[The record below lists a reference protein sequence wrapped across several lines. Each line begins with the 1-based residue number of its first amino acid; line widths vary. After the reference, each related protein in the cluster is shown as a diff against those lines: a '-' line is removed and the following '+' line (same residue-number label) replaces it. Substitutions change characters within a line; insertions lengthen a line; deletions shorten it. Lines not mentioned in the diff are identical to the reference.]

1 MKRIIGFAVALL
13 LASAMP
19 VSAIDIEVFNHPGS
33 NTNAWKLTD
42 TTINKYNS
50 SGTSIW
56 AVDSSGNVTISGDI
70 SAAGGYKVAI
80 VYAHQDV
87 AVSLDSHAPI
97 AGTVQSGASSGG
109 TTEYVAPWS
118 GSVIGVSFISSS
130 ALTAGD
136 AHVDVSTG
144 TCGSTLTKTGL
155 IAFLGSGETETTYD
169 SATQAKDT
177 DTFSAGECIGLVM
190 TTGSA
195 FAPDNGDLTAIVVLE
210 F

>member
-13 LASAMP
+13 IASAVPAMA
-19 VSAIDIEVFNHPGS
+19 VDIQIFNHPGS

-56 AVDSSGNVTISGDI
+56 AVDSSGNVTISADI
-70 SAAGGYKVAI
+70 AAAGGYKLAV
-80 VYAHQDV
+80 VFAHQDV
-87 AVSLDSHAPI
+87 GASLDSHVPI
-97 AGTVQSGASSGG
+97 AGTHADAQSSGLVF
-109 TTEYVAPWS
+109 EYKAPWA
-118 GSVIGVSFISSS
+118 GSIMGVSLMSGN

-136 AHVDVSTG
+136 AHVDVTTG

-155 IAFLGSGETETTYD
+155 IAFLASSETETTYD

-177 DTFSAGECIGLVM
+177 DTFSAGDCIGVNM
-190 TTGSA
+190 ATGSA
-195 FAPDNGDLTAIVVLE
+195 LAPTSADMTVIVVLE